1 MEGVAHTCGSRNQK
15 EVHFSL
21 DYIKKSANR
30 ARDEIMGVLVHE
42 VVHCYQYNACG
53 TCPGG
58 LIEGIAGR
66 EVDYIMI
73 LWPIT
78 ALWQILF
85 VYMKNLI
92 PLIGSERLA
101 RNGMQVMIK
110 LVIFSTGLKI
120 VTEPERY
127 GSSTKAWRIRY
138 TERRS
143 SKILQEDQFPN
154 SGTYIAATLTKRT
167 RKKAPRLPSPGLPFN
182 RMRQFDC
189 LLVIFVTI
197 M

>member
-15 EVHFSL
+15 EIHFSL

-42 VVHCYQYNACG
+42 VVHCYQYDACG

-66 EVDYIMI
+66 ELDYIMI
-73 LWPIT
+73 IHILT
-78 ALWQILF
+78 AFWQILF

-92 PLIGSERLA
+92 PLIGNERLA

-110 LVIFSTGLKI
+110 LVIFSTG
-120 VTEPERY
+120 
-127 GSSTKAWRIRY
+127 
-138 TERRS
+138 
-143 SKILQEDQFPN
+143 
-154 SGTYIAATLTKRT
+154 
-167 RKKAPRLPSPGLPFN
+167 
-182 RMRQFDC
+182 
-189 LLVIFVTI
+189 
-197 M
+197 